1 MAQKQKIL
9 LILLP
14 FWTPL
19 IPPMGIACLKSYL
32 QGRGYSVRG
41 VDANVEQQFRE
52 VYDNYL
58 ARLRAIVP
66 EGKQGNFDNI
76 AVDVLQNHMNAF
88 IHSQKPEE
96 RFELLKLVIGKNFF
110 VYAPPEEL
118 ECLDDLIGEFFR
130 RLEAYLLKLVEG
142 EQPDI
147 FGVSV
152 YKGAFAASLFACQLV
167 KERFPGIKTVWGGG
181 IFADQLAL
189 GSPNF
194 EYFLE
199 RTEGF
204 LDHVI
209 VGEGEVLFLKLLEG
223 ESLNDPRLLT
233 RAQLDGEYLDFQG
246 VTIPDFSDFE
256 LHHYPQ
262 IAAYSSRSCPFQC
275 GFCAETVN
283 WGKYRKKE
291 IAQVA
296 EELQALHRAHGR
308 QLFLLT
314 DSLLNPVIQPL
325 SEALLDAGDCVYF
338 DGYLRAAP
346 QVADAGNTFQWRKG
360 GFYRARLGIESGSPR
375 VLELMDKRLTPE
387 LIKDSLSS
395 LAAAGI
401 KTSTYWVVGY
411 PGETEEDFLE
421 TLGLI
426 EEMKDDIY
434 EAECNPFRFYLTG
447 QVKSDQWLSTSGSRL
462 LYPEQFRELLVLQTW
477 YLSDSLPGREEIYR
491 RMARFV
497 EHCRRLGVPNPYS
510 WQDIYRADDRWQ
522 KLHPMAVPPLVSFQ
536 EMGTCVDECRNL
548 EQLQLCLPM
557 FQDQDDFE
565 F

>member
-1 MAQKQKIL
+1 MAKTQNVL
-9 LILLP
+9 LVLLP

-32 QGRGYSVRG
+32 QGHGYGVRG
-41 VDANVEQQFRE
+41 NDANVERRFRE
-52 VYDNYL
+52 IYDNYL
-58 ARLRAIVP
+58 AALRQAVP
-66 EGKQGNFDNI
+66 PEKRGNFDNI

-88 IHSQKPEE
+88 VHRERKEE
-96 RFELLKLVIGKNFF
+96 RFDLLKLVAAKNFF
-110 VYAPPEEL
+110 IMIPPEAVQR
-118 ECLDDLIGEFFR
+118 LDDLVVTFFQ
-130 RLEAYLLKLVEG
+130 RLEDYVLELMEG
-142 EQPDI
+142 EQPDV

-152 YKGAFAASLFACQLV
+152 YKGAFAASLFACRLV
-167 KERFPGIKTVWGGG
+167 KERFPNVKTVWGGG
-181 IFADQLAL
+181 IFSDQLAI

-194 EYFLE
+194 DYFLE
-199 RTEGF
+199 RSHSY

-209 VGEGEVLFLKLLEG
+209 VGEGEVLLLKLLEG
-223 ESLNDPRLLT
+223 ELTERLLT
-233 RAQLDGEYLDFQG
+233 REHLDGEYLDFKSVG
-246 VTIPDFSDFE
+246 VPDFSDFQI
-256 LHHYPQ
+256 LHYPQ

-291 IAQVA
+291 TAQVA
-296 EELQALHRAHGR
+296 GELQTLYRAHGR

-314 DSLLNPVIQPL
+314 DSLLNPVIEPL
-325 SEALLDAGDCVYF
+325 SEALQDAEDCVYF

-346 QVADAGNTFQWRKG
+346 QVADTANTFQWRRG

-387 LIKDSLSS
+387 LIEESLSS
-395 LAAAGI
+395 LAGAGI

-411 PGETEEDFLE
+411 PGETEEDFLQ
-421 TLGLI
+421 TLALI

-447 QVKSDQWLSTSGSRL
+447 QVKSDQWLAASDSQL
-462 LYPEQFRELLVLQTW
+462 LYPEKFRELLVLQTW
-477 YLSDSLPGREEIYR
+477 YLADSSPGREEIYR

-497 EHCRRLGVPNPYS
+497 EHCRQLGIPNPYS
-510 WQDIYRADDRWQ
+510 WQEIHRADQRWQ

-536 EMGTCVDECRNL
+536 EAGTIVDECRNL
-548 EQLQLCLPM
+548 EQLQLCLPA
-557 FQDQDDFE
+557 FQDNDDFE